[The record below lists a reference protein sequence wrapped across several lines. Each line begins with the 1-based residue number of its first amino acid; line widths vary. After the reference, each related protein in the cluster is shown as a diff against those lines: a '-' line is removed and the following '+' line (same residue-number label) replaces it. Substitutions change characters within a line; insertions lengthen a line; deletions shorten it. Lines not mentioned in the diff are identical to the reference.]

1 MLKQKHEFCS
11 PLLQS
16 INTRGFTSHS
26 KSWIQLQSNNVH
38 YHFSFTSLK
47 CCFNSALCRQNLLD
61 ITPIFIFFLWQ
72 LREKNFTRK
81 VWGLCTPWS
90 SILRPPKHWFIFPF
104 YFKTQR
110 SYFSALGMKTRP
122 LKFVDLARNMP
133 LLPALFECMI
143 FKKKNLLSR
152 TTMVL

>member
-1 MLKQKHEFCS
+1 MSFVHHFCS
-11 PLLQS
+11 QLTPVALPVIPKVEFNFKVIMYITIFLSQVWNAALILHSAVKTYLISLQS
-16 INTRGFTSHS
+16 
-26 KSWIQLQSNNVH
+26 
-38 YHFSFTSLK
+38 SF
-47 CCFNSALCRQNLLD
+47 
-61 ITPIFIFFLWQ
+61 FFLWQ

-122 LKFVDLARNMP
+122 WKFKIWPATRHDYQHFPSAR
-133 LLPALFECMI
+133 F
-143 FKKKNLLSR
+143 
-152 TTMVL
+152 